1 MLVQIA
7 ELDEFKGAWAGF
19 ENIRPQQ
26 LKTLRRI
33 STIESIGSSNRIEGN
48 KLSDAEIEKLL
59 SRIDR
64 KSFKSRD
71 EEEVAG
77 YAELMDTIF
86 DSYQV
91 IPLSENH
98 IKQLHRILLKYTGK
112 DARHRGE
119 YKKFPN
125 SVAAYDAAGK
135 EIGVV
140 FETASPFNT
149 PRLMEELI
157 DWTRKN
163 LDDPFLHP
171 LIVIGL
177 FTVHFLAIHPFQ
189 DGNGRL
195 SRALTT
201 MLLLKKGYAYVPYNS
216 IESIIEA
223 SKEGYY
229 RALRRTQKD
238 IWGRKVDYEPWLS
251 FFLATLQKQK
261 RHLESKIN
269 TMSGDAVKP
278 SRNQN
283 AIMELFNDTSEL
295 GSSEIARQLGMNIE
309 TVKKNLKSLVDRGLL
324 LKHGATK
331 GAWYEKPGKSSGV
344 ASSMG
349 LKSNA
354 LLLNLD
360 KIHTTELG
368 AVRIRENLGVQASD
382 PVSWCVRKIKR
393 ADSIVRR
400 GKNWYVYTGDYV
412 LTINAH
418 SYTIITASLAHNH
431 RQGRR

>member
-1 MLVQIA
+1 MPDVKNIKITSQMLAQIA
-7 ELDEFKGAWAGF
+7 ELDEFKGSWTGF
-19 ENIRPQQ
+19 ASLQPEQ
-26 LKTLRRI
+26 LKALKKV

-48 KLSDAEIEKLL
+48 KLSDTEVEKLL
-59 SRIDR
+59 SRINK

-71 EEEVAG
+71 EEEIAG
-77 YAELMDTIF
+77 YAELMDTVF
-86 DSYQV
+86 DNYPV
-91 IPLSENH
+91 IPLSENY

-125 SVAAYDAAGK
+125 SVAAYDADGK

-157 DWTRKN
+157 DWTRRN

-201 MLLLKKGYAYVPYNS
+201 MLLLKKGYAYVIYSS
-216 IESIIEA
+216 IESVIEA

-229 RALRRTQKD
+229 RALRSTQKG
-238 IWGRKVDYEPWLS
+238 IWGKKVDYGPWLS
-251 FFLATLQKQK
+251 FFLTTLQKQK
-261 RHLESKIN
+261 RHLESKIAA
-269 TMSGDAVKP
+269 MPGDIVKF

-283 AIMELFNDTSEL
+283 AIMELFDDASKL
-295 GSSEIARQLGMNIE
+295 GSSEIAKQLGMNIE
-309 TVKKNLKSLVDRGLL
+309 TVKKNVKSLVDRGLL
-324 LKHGATK
+324 LKHGTTK
-331 GAWYEKPGKSSGV
+331 GTWYEKP
-344 ASSMG
+344 
-349 LKSNA
+349 
-354 LLLNLD
+354 
-360 KIHTTELG
+360 
-368 AVRIRENLGVQASD
+368 R
-382 PVSWCVRKIKR
+382 
-393 ADSIVRR
+393 
-400 GKNWYVYTGDYV
+400 
-412 LTINAH
+412 
-418 SYTIITASLAHNH
+418 
-431 RQGRR
+431 